1 MDPLETLT
9 NEHGLIR
16 QYLDNLTLAAG
27 HIEDG
32 RRPPGKFF
40 ENAVEF
46 SRTFAD
52 RFHHFKEEHLL
63 FVRLAQ
69 KRQGEIDAQL
79 EALRN
84 QHERG
89 RELVTGIANAI
100 EGYATDDPN
109 ATVALLENIGAYTSL
124 LRHHIHTE
132 DHVFFP
138 MARSTLDAAEIRE
151 LETEYLKIQAKH
163 GGNTFERSHKLV
175 VDMGS
180 ALTHMR

>member
-1 MDPLETLT
+1 M
-9 NEHGLIR
+9 H
-16 QYLDNLTLAAG
+16 
-27 HIEDG
+27 
-32 RRPPGKFF
+32 
-40 ENAVEF
+40 
-46 SRTFAD
+46 
-52 RFHHFKEEHLL
+52 

-69 KRQGEIDAQL
+69 KRQGEIAAQL
-79 EALRN
+79 EALRH

-100 EGYATDDPN
+100 EGYAADDPN
-109 ATVALLENIGAYTSL
+109 ATATLLENIGAYTSL

-138 MARSTLDAAEIRE
+138 MARTTLDASEMRE
-151 LETEYLKIQAKH
+151 LETEYLKIQGKEA
-163 GGNTFERSHKLV
+163 GDTSERSHELV